1 MWHIYWHKI
10 SWNKITSVAL
20 TILEFRYVQD
30 IIWAGFTDKNI
41 ELKTKFSLVFLSLE
55 SQMPTYKY
63 KLPLQWN
70 NAKWISFETTKLV
83 KGCIF
88 TVSAH
93 RENYREEKKKG
104 STA

>member
-1 MWHIYWHKI
+1 
-10 SWNKITSVAL
+10 
-20 TILEFRYVQD
+20 
-30 IIWAGFTDKNI
+30 
-41 ELKTKFSLVFLSLE
+41 
-55 SQMPTYKY
+55 MPTYKY

-70 NAKWISFETTKLV
+70 NAKWISFEATKLV

-104 STA
+104 TTA